1 MLAGVPPITG
11 LYMAFFPVLL
21 YILMGTSRHVSMGNI
36 TNEKKSRAKNYN
48 LCPGTFSVVCLM
60 TKAIVSIHANPDTVD
75 NFFVT
80 PPSLSFS
87 DAFVKPDAASLTSV
101 QVAVV
106 VCFAV
111 GFWQVYNFNILK
123 YMLLFQNT
131 LVGAHG
137 IVSTG

>member
-11 LYMAFFPVLL
+11 LYMAFFPVLV
-21 YILMGTSRHVSMGNI
+21 YILMGTSRHVSMGRKLL
-36 TNEKKSRAKNYN
+36 EKSFPALISN
-48 LCPGTFSVVCLM
+48 LCAGTFSVVCLM

-80 PPSLSFS
+80 PPSLSFT
-87 DAFVKPDAASLTSV
+87 DAFVKPDGASLTSV

-111 GFWQVYNFNILK
+111 GFWQVCNL
-123 YMLLFQNT
+123 
-131 LVGAHG
+131 
-137 IVSTG
+137 